1 MKNRFSTLSKSAK
14 FMLVLLA
21 AYGVTSSC
29 KDEYTLD
36 DEKPSWLNS
45 SVYESLS
52 SQGTYKNYL
61 RLIGD
66 PDVNSENAR
75 PLTEVLSRTG
85 SNTVFAADD
94 AAWEEFFQNNATL
107 PETNPWH
114 TATSYEN
121 LSRSQKLLLMNT
133 SMLEHAVVMENLSSE
148 QLKGDMV
155 RGRVMRRD
163 TRVHTT
169 DSITWL
175 PSDQLPINYSEGN
188 GETDLWA
195 RFRTENGGKGLYI
208 VMDSVPSMM
217 VHFTNEFL
225 KNNNI
230 TDKDFSI
237 FMGKERNTEDVH
249 IYDALL
255 TEKDAVCQ
263 NGYVN
268 KTEKVLVPLPNMAE
282 ALRTATDTKV
292 FSHMLDRWSA
302 PFTNM
307 GVTRAYRD
315 IMNSRNLPW
324 SDEDTIFTKRYFS
337 ENSFPGG
344 VSSYTPLAT
353 RPDGKPFKDALSDQV
368 ALKFDPGWNG
378 FYETQSDPGY
388 DMAAMYVP
396 NDQTLWEYFTEGGG
410 GWNLIQTYY
419 TKAGTADEIPYV
431 RPTTDEELF
440 RQIDQ
445 IPIST
450 LRSLINNI
458 MFKTFVGSVPS
469 KMNKLKDDANEQL
482 FILGDESEP
491 GDEAHI
497 TRSILTNNGVI
508 YVTDKVYGPADFTS
522 VAAPAYISLTNTI
535 MRWAIYNG
543 STTGVTDYMGLNYF
557 AYLKA
562 MQSRFAMFMP
572 SDNGMKYYYDPTS
585 FGITEVVN
593 KTSGKITSSPRLIQ
607 MTYNKAKEKGL
618 PVENKAFAY
627 NPKTGTVADQLSD
640 TWKLS
645 ETALTGELVNRLKDI
660 LESHTIVLEDQLAK
674 NDDYIESDIDN
685 YYLAKN
691 GAPIKVTRD
700 GNHIIK
706 VQGGF
711 QIENEKA
718 GITGEISPNNKG
730 VYTELHGIQ
739 TNEVTDYTLKN
750 NGITYILDSPIVPAS
765 RSVYA
770 YIDNEREFDIENG
783 EAPHTEYS
791 AFSALCNLKD
801 ADENIIKACGLVDV
815 NAPGTD
821 AAKIKRELQKY
832 YTFYDQNGPDFNIV
846 FFNNYNYTIF
856 VPTNE
861 AIDAAVANGLP
872 TWESIEKD
880 YESLK
885 DEETDTYNL
894 TLEDSL
900 RLQAKIICLT
910 NFIRYH
916 FADNS
921 VFVDNSNL
929 NEKEF
934 VTSSFDKQK
943 GLFSKILVQRQGGQL
958 MVKDANGGD
967 WATVQG
973 EYNILAR
980 DITCNKKPDKKSMSN
995 VTIQGTSFSVIHQI
1009 PASLNHIA
1017 GGGRYDAQW
1026 KTSEDARR
1034 YIKRYAIPALN
1045 N

>member
-1 MKNRFSTLSKSAK
+1 MKNRFCTLSKSAK

-36 DEKPSWLNS
+36 DEKPSYLNS
-45 SVYESLS
+45 SVFESLS
-52 SQGTYKNYL
+52 SKGTYKNYL

-85 SNTVFAADD
+85 SNTVFAANDS
-94 AAWEEFFQNNATL
+94 AWAEFFRHNATL

-121 LSRSQKLLLMNT
+121 LSRAQKLLLMNT

-148 QLKGDMV
+148 QVKGDML
-155 RGRVMRRD
+155 RGRIMRRN

-195 RFRTENGGKGLYI
+195 RFRAENGGKGLYL

-230 TDKDFSI
+230 TDEDFRI
-237 FMGKERNTEDVH
+237 FSGKPRNTEDVH

-255 TEKDAVCQ
+255 KEKDIVCQ

-268 KTEKVLVPLPNMAE
+268 RTEKVITPLPNMAE
-282 ALRTATDTKV
+282 ALRTDGETKV

-302 PFTNM
+302 PFANM
-307 GVTRAYRD
+307 GVTLAYRD
-315 IMNSRNLPW
+315 IMKSHNLPW
-324 SDEDTIFTKRYFS
+324 SDQDTIFTKRYFS

-344 VSSYTPLAT
+344 TSSETPLAT

-388 DMAAMYVP
+388 DMASMYVP
-396 NDQTLWEYFTEGGG
+396 NDKTLWDYFTEGGG

-458 MFKTFVGSVPS
+458 MFKSFTGSVPS
-469 KMNKLKDDANEQL
+469 KMNRLKDDANEQL
-482 FILGDESEP
+482 FTLGDENDP

-497 TRSILTNNGVI
+497 KRSILTSNGVI

-543 STTGVTDYMGLNYF
+543 STAGVTDYMGLNYF

-572 SDNGMKYYYDPTS
+572 SDAGMQYYYDPTS
-585 FGITEVVN
+585 FGIEI
-593 KTSGKITSSPRLIQ
+593 SATSSPRLIQ

-627 NPKTGTVADQLSD
+627 NPKTGVIGKALST

-645 ETALTGELVNRLKDI
+645 EGALTGELVNRLKDI
-660 LESHTIVLEDQLAK
+660 LESHTIVLEGQLAK
-674 NDDYIESDIDN
+674 NEDYIESDIDN
-685 YYLAKN
+685 FYLTKN
-691 GAPIKVTRD
+691 GAPIKVTRE
-700 GNHIIK
+700 GNHIVK

-711 QIENEKA
+711 QIENEMA
-718 GITGEISPNNKG
+718 GISGEVGDDNKG
-730 VYTELHGIQ
+730 VFTEVHGIQ
-739 TNEVTDYTLKN
+739 SNEVTDYTIKN
-750 NGITYILDSPIVPAS
+750 NGITYILDSPIIPAS

-770 YIDNEREFDIENG
+770 YIDNEREFGEN
-783 EAPHTEYS
+783 ETPHTEY
-791 AFSALCNLKD
+791 AGFSALCNLTD
-801 ADENIIKACGLVDV
+801 AGEKIIKACGLVDV
-815 NAPGTD
+815 NDPQTSP
-821 AAKIKRELQKY
+821 AKQNRELQKY
-832 YTFYDQNGPDFNIV
+832 YTFYDQKGLDYNVV
-846 FFNNYNYTIF
+846 FFNNYNYTVF

-861 AIDAAVANGLP
+861 AVEAAIANGLP
-872 TWESIEKD
+872 TWESIEDD

-885 DEETDTYNL
+885 DEETETYNL
-894 TLEDSL
+894 TLADSL

-921 VFVDNSNL
+921 VFVDNSNF
-929 NEKEF
+929 ESKDF

-943 GLFSKILVQRQGGQL
+943 GLFSKINVKRQGGQL
-958 MVKDANGGD
+958 MVQDTNGGN
-967 WATVQG
+967 WAAVEGQ
-973 EYNILAR
+973 YNVLAR
-980 DITCNKKPDKKSMSN
+980 DIICNKKPDRKSMSGI
-995 VTIQGTSFSVIHQI
+995 TIEGTSFAVIHQI

-1026 KTSEDARR
+1026 KTPEAARR
-1034 YIKRYAIPALN
+1034 YIQRYAIPALN

>member
-45 SVYESLS
+45 SIYESLT

-61 RLIGD
+61 RLVGD

-75 PLTEVLSRTG
+75 PITEVLSRTG

-94 AAWEEFFQNNATL
+94 AAWEEFFRHNATL
-107 PETNPWH
+107 PESNPWH

-133 SMLEHAVVMENLSSE
+133 SMLDHAVVMENLSSE

-155 RGRVMRRD
+155 RGRIMRRG
-163 TRVHTT
+163 TRIHTT

-195 RFRTENGGKGLYI
+195 RFRTENGGKGLYM

-237 FMGKERNTEDVH
+237 ITGKERNTEDVH

-255 TEKDAVCQ
+255 TAKDEVCQ
-263 NGYVN
+263 NGYLN
-268 KTEKVLVPLPNMAE
+268 KTEKVLTPLPNMAE
-282 ALRTATDTKV
+282 ALRTDEDTKI

-315 IMNSRNLPW
+315 IAKAHNLPW
-324 SDEDTIFTKRYFS
+324 SEEDTIFTKRYFS

-353 RPDGKPFKDALSDQV
+353 RPDGKPFKDAVSDQV

-396 NDQTLWEYFTEGGG
+396 NDKTLWEYFTEGGG

-419 TKAGTADEIPYV
+419 TKAGTADEIAYV
-431 RPTTDEELF
+431 RPSTNDELY

-469 KMNKLKDDANEQL
+469 KMNKLRDDANEQL
-482 FILGDESEP
+482 FVLGDENEP

-572 SDNGMKYYYDPTS
+572 SDDGMKYYYDPTS
-585 FGITEVVN
+585 FGIEI
-593 KTSGKITSSPRLIQ
+593 KSKTSSPRLIQ

-618 PVENKAFAY
+618 PVENKPFAY
-627 NPKTGTVADQLSD
+627 NPKTGVIGEALNTNN
-640 TWKLS
+640 WKLS
-645 ETALTGELVNRLKDI
+645 ETAVTGELVNRLKDV
-660 LESHTIVLEDQLAK
+660 LESHTLVLDGQLAK
-674 NDDYIESDIDN
+674 NEDYIESDVDN

-691 GAPIKVTRD
+691 GAPIKVTRN
-700 GNHIIK
+700 GKHIVK

-711 QIENEKA
+711 QIENENA
-718 GITGEISPNNKG
+718 GITGEIGEENKG
-730 VYTELHGIQ
+730 AYSEIHGIQ
-739 TNEVTDYTLKN
+739 SNEVVDYSIKN
-750 NGITYILDSPIVPAS
+750 NGITYILDSPIIPAS

-770 YIDNEREFDIENG
+770 YIDNERIPEEG
-783 EAPHTEYS
+783 ETLYDEYS
-791 AFSALCNLKD
+791 SFSSLCNLTPD
-801 ADENIIKACGLVDV
+801 DENIIKACGLVDV
-815 NAPGTD
+815 NASGTTV
-821 AAKIKRELQKY
+821 AKQNREMQKY
-832 YTFYDQNGPDFNIV
+832 FTFYDLKGIDYNVV

-861 AIDAAVANGLP
+861 AVQEAIDNGLP
-872 TWESIEKD
+872 TWESIKED

-885 DEETDTYNL
+885 DEETETYTL
-894 TLEDSL
+894 TAADSL

-921 VFVDNSNL
+921 VFVDNSNFDS
-929 NEKEF
+929 KDF
-934 VTSSFDKQK
+934 VTSSYDKNL
-943 GLFSKILVQRQGGQL
+943 GLFSKINVKRQGGQL
-958 MVKDANGGD
+958 MVKDTHGGD
-967 WATVQG
+967 WATVSG
-973 EYNILAR
+973 RYNVLAR
-980 DITCNKKPDKKSMSN
+980 DIICSKKPDKKSMKDI
-995 VTIQGTSFSVIHQI
+995 TIQGTSFAVIHQI
-1009 PASLNHIA
+1009 PTSLNHIV

-1026 KTSEDARR
+1026 KTPEAARR
-1034 YIKRYAIPALN
+1034 YIQRYAIPALN